1 MVHAAHAYSISRV
14 VISPCQINNRYT
26 VIHARRGSLVRR
38 ETEVDWLAGRGAE
51 GFVGGFEVDIY
62 YGFGLQVVI
71 HENDAMAVDTCR
83 AQRSVSDA

>member
-1 MVHAAHAYSISRV
+1 M
-14 VISPCQINNRYT
+14 
-26 VIHARRGSLVRR
+26 VRR

-71 HENDAMAVDTCR
+71 HENDAMVVDTCR